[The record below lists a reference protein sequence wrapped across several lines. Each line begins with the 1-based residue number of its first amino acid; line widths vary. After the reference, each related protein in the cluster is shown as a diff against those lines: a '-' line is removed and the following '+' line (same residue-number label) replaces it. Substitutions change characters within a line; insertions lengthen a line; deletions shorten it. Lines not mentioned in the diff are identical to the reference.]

1 MIFFRIDWFDLLA
14 KGTLKSLLQHHNL
27 KASILQFSSL
37 HYGPTLTSVHDYWK
51 NHSFDYMDLCHDVI
65 SLLFNMLPRFVIAF
79 LPRSKSLLISW
90 LQLPSIVILEPPKI
104 KSVTV
109 STFSPSICHNC
120 DGTGCHDL
128 SFGNV
133 EVQVK

>member
-1 MIFFRIDWFDLLA
+1 
-14 KGTLKSLLQHHNL
+14 
-27 KASILQFSSL
+27 
-37 HYGPTLTSVHDYWK
+37 
-51 NHSFDYMDLCHDVI
+51 
-65 SLLFNMLPRFVIAF
+65 MLPRFVIAF

-90 LQLPSIVILEPPKI
+90 LQLPAIVILEPPKI
-104 KSVTV
+104 KSVIV